1 MEFGLLFASYQA
13 DTSPFGSRREQ
24 NIFLYGLIRVEK

>member
-1 MEFGLLFASYQA
+1 MEFGLLFALYQA

-24 NIFLYGLIRVEK
+24 NIFCMG